1 MKIKRRNL
9 NRLIVE
15 MINEVD
21 VERAGTIT
29 GADALGPLL
38 TILGGLSPSRVLK
51 FVLKGAGGAT
61 SGAAVDGTVG
71 AAAEGGVEATT
82 STLLK
87 KALTGIKVVGSFAAP
102 MIVLSAVWGAYAY
115 LPKMIQ
121 KSIDQL
127 NTVEGILKTMK
138 GLKKRPLKL
147 TDITNNPGQ
156 TLISKSWSQKE
167 MVDYIASVM
176 EVDEGRRLYTHLIA
190 DEYRDLNGIRTEGP
204 VIGKDFSSAILKR
217 RKSIKLEAAEKIK
230 EQLIANIKKGVLSKE
245 EVKKLAKLL
254 SKVA

>member
-1 MKIKRRNL
+1 
-9 NRLIVE
+9 
-15 MINEVD
+15 
-21 VERAGTIT
+21 
-29 GADALGPLL
+29 
-38 TILGGLSPSRVLK
+38 
-51 FVLKGAGGAT
+51 
-61 SGAAVDGTVG
+61 
-71 AAAEGGVEATT
+71 
-82 STLLK
+82 
-87 KALTGIKVVGSFAAP
+87 
-102 MIVLSAVWGAYAY
+102 MIVLASVWGAYAY

-127 NTVEGILKTMK
+127 STVEGILKAMK

-147 TDITNNPGQ
+147 ADIASNPGQ
-156 TLISKSWSQKE
+156 ALISKSWSRKE

-230 EQLIANIKKGVLSKE
+230 EQLIANIKKGALSKE